1 MEYSSTD
8 MANSDIVF
16 TQIDGITIDW
26 NFGDT
31 ALTVTLGLV
40 PEPAEAAAVLGAI
53 AAALAALRRRK

>member
-1 MEYSSTD
+1 

-40 PEPAEAAAVLGAI
+40 PEPAEAAAALGAI